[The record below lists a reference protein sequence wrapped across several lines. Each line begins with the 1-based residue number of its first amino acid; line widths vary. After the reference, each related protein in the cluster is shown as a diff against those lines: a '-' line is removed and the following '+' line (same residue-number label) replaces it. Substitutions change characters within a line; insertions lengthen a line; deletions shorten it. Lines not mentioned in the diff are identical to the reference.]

1 MQNLAKQGSFYL
13 TLITGL
19 LLIFI
24 GCRFL
29 ILPQAAEIAFG
40 IHTPTGGDY
49 SFQYIKGIR
58 DLFTGASI
66 TLLLLT
72 REYRALGFLLLL
84 GSIVPVVDFMIVYSH
99 PDHETAK
106 LYPHLSAIIIAILM
120 SAYYIRSTNKK

>member
-24 GCRFL
+24 GSRFL
-29 ILPQAAEIAFG
+29 IFPQAAEIAFG

-58 DLFTGASI
+58 DLFAGASI
-66 TLLLLT
+66 TVLLLL
-72 REYRALGFLLLL
+72 REYRALGFLLML
-84 GSIVPVVDFMIVYSH
+84 GGIIPIVDFMIVFSH

-106 LYPHLSAIIIAILM
+106 LYPHLSAIIIVIITAT
-120 SAYYIRSTNKK
+120 YYIRSTNKK